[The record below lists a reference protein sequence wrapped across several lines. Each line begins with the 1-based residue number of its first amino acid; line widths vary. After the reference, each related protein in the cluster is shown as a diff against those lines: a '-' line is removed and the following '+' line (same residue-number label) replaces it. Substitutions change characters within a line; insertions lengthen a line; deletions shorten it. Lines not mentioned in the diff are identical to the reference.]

1 MVCILTSN
9 YGGKIQRSDISKDY
23 CLKLHQKCFL
33 KTLPCPPPYLE
44 IFMSSTVKAQTVCLI
59 KSKTAALSI
68 RILGSIGSRLKV
80 VYIQSQCLSYQFS
93 PRCFKFQL
101 LRLTVINCE
110 ITSKKRFFPIFK
122 NYKVSIAILT
132 QVIDLVNQVKCDCVT
147 IHAAEMAVLFVNI
160 SRWEIIFVAP
170 RQEGNSKFVKN

>member
-101 LRLTVINCE
+101 LKLTVINCE
-110 ITSKKRFFPIFK
+110 ITSKKNSFQFLK
-122 NYKVSIAILT
+122 
-132 QVIDLVNQVKCDCVT
+132 T
-147 IHAAEMAVLFVNI
+147 IKLALQFL
-160 SRWEIIFVAP
+160 P
-170 RQEGNSKFVKN
+170 R